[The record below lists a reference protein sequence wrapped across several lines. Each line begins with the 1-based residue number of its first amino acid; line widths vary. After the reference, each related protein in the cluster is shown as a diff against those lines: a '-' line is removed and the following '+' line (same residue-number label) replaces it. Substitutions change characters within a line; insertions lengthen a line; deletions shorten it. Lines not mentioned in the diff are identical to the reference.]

1 MEPENPYEPPQHSGP
16 TPGEEMSSVEFGRR
30 RRLWTWLSLAPGL
43 IPLLGVIMALRTDS
57 DWLVYSIANVWIV
70 PPWLILCACMIP
82 APRHLQGTWQAVLWK
97 IGWYV
102 LFIIVHLVLI
112 YLSMYAGCSMRPSRG
127 SWH

>member
-1 MEPENPYEPPQHSGP
+1 
-16 TPGEEMSSVEFGRR
+16 MSSVEFGRR

-43 IPLLGVIMALRTDS
+43 IPLLGVILAFDPKS
-57 DWLVYSIANVWIV
+57 EWLVYPLANVWIV

-82 APRHLQGTWQAVLWK
+82 APRHLMGTWPAVFWK
-97 IGWYV
+97 LGWYV

-112 YLSMYAGCSMRPSRG
+112 YVAIYAGCSMQPAQN